1 MGDAFLTRRGSKEQ
15 KITFNDTP
23 MVLTKTL
30 PNALSVGRQ
39 KMAVASDEEY
49 IAFLCGQNS
58 SGNAVSNIDIFSR
71 SGQHY
76 VAYWPDEWTDMAA
89 VITNNWLIGICG
101 RGNDSTGT
109 KIVRKWRMYD
119 AIRNQGQPI
128 TMTTI
133 TNYSPLYGACAACFD
148 EGIAVFGGL
157 IANAGAYGAY
167 NDIRIY
173 SCWNQNNVNNNAG
186 FQNVLRVTHERG
198 FATMGK
204 VASDCVMACGGVN
217 LFTNVLYADTD
228 IVAKDVHGNVGLTR
242 GADLTLAQHHPTQA
256 NIYSQGRT
264 YLLVGLGLTLA
275 ETEGIMLTPEQVV
288 PTIDVYAC
296 ATDSTDQTYPTKY
309 GTLTLPLESN
319 PLSAVA
325 LGFGDCVLYIVSY
338 MQRVTKGYLVQL
350 NPVRITTIEFNF
362 RSYGLQGGVIGN
374 DVGYLAGG
382 IKNGEFSRDVL
393 MIQLLRN
400 VPIYPGMKYKIGDMT
415 TEETASSFTLHPLQN
430 ATKLSGYMK
439 F

>member
-1 MGDAFLTRRGSKEQ
+1 MGEAFITRRGGGAK

-49 IAFLCGQNS
+49 IAFTNGEDS
-58 SGNAVSNIDIFSR
+58 SGNVVSNIDFFNR
-71 SGQHY
+71 SGKHWTSS
-76 VAYWPDEWTDMAA
+76 WPDALSDMGTAIIDNNLIGFGGRKPNNTFSNKIKRWHLTHALSNTGPLTTMADVSRGRCGVA
-89 VITNNWLIGICG
+89 VIPFSGTSLGIGGVFERETGEEGTLSEVCCHSLQSNTQVFSGGVGWG
-101 RGNDSTGT
+101 R
-109 KIVRKWRMYD
+109 
-119 AIRNQGQPI
+119 A
-128 TMTTI
+128 
-133 TNYSPLYGACAACFD
+133 YSAALQCTSNS
-148 EGIAVFGGL
+148 ALVAGGL
-157 IANAGAYGAY
+157 RLPQGEEPM
-167 NDIRIY
+167 
-173 SCWNQNNVNNNAG
+173 
-186 FQNVLRVTHERG
+186 VLS
-198 FATMGK
+198 K
-204 VASDCVMACGGVN
+204 VN
-217 LFTNVLYADTD
+217 LIKRDSNGDF
-228 IVAKDVHGNVGLTR
+228 IISEMPGLMM
-242 GADLTLAQHHPTQA
+242 DQHHPTQA
-256 NIYSQGRT
+256 TIYDQGKK
-264 YLLVGLGLTLA
+264 YFLFGLGLTLA

-288 PTIDVYAC
+288 PTIDVYSV
-296 ATDSTDQTYPTKY
+296 DSTEGSTMEVDPGKDR
-309 GTLTLPLESN
+309 TLTLPLESN

-400 VPIYPGMKYKIGDMT
+400 VPIYPGMKYKLGSMAS
-415 TEETASSFTLHPLQN
+415 EETSNILTLHPLN
-430 ATKLSGYMK
+430 DEIKLSGYMK
-439 F
+439 L